1 MNLKDVAKYAHNK
14 GYFIDKDGYLISH
27 KGTKLNPR
35 VNSKGYYN
43 TNIRIEGKLYHLQ
56 CHTLAAYQKF
66 GDKIFE
72 SECIRH
78 LDGNR
83 LNNKKENIEI
93 GSRHDNSMDIPKEI
107 RINAANI
114 ATKCTEHYHDD
125 NFVKRVREY
134 YKKVQSYKQT
144 MEIFN
149 ITSKGT
155 LYYMLHNR

>member
-1 MNLKDVAKYAHNK
+1 MNLKEVAKYAYNK
-14 GYFIDKDGYLISH
+14 GYSIDEDGYLISH
-27 KGTKLNPR
+27 KGIKLNPR
-35 VNSKGYYN
+35 VDGKGYYDI
-43 TNIRIEGKLYHLQ
+43 NIRINGKLHHLQ

-72 SECIRH
+72 CECIRH
-78 LDGNR
+78 LDGNK

-93 GSRHDNSMDIPKEI
+93 GSYHDNSMDIPKEV
-107 RINAANI
+107 RINTASI

-125 NFVKRVREY
+125 DFVKKVTEY
-134 YKKVQSYKQT
+134 YNKVQSYKQT
-144 MEIFN
+144 MEMFN

>member
-1 MNLKDVAKYAHNK
+1 MKLKEVAEYAYNK
-14 GYFIDKDGYLISH
+14 GYRIDEYGYLISH
-27 KGTKLNPR
+27 KGIRLNPR
-35 VNSKGYYN
+35 IDSKGYYD
-43 TNIRIEGKLYHLQ
+43 TNIRINGKLYHLQ

-72 SECIRH
+72 CECIRH
-78 LDGNR
+78 LDGNK

-93 GSRHDNSMDIPKEI
+93 GSYHDNSMDIQKEV
-107 RINAANI
+107 RINTASI

-125 NFVKRVREY
+125 DFVKNVKEY
-134 YKKVQSYKQT
+134 YNKVRSYKQT
-144 MEIFN
+144 METFN